1 MKVNNRAASTAIHTL
16 HGSRIYPLM
25 DRSNSR
31 ITACSLAEEILP
43 PGCAVRPHYHR
54 EIEEIY
60 YILSGCGVM
69 TVGEEQHEV
78 GPGDSVYVPRGA
90 RHTLENTGAE
100 DIKLLLVCGPAF
112 TCEDENHTG

>member
-1 MKVNNRAASTAIHTL
+1 MKVINRADSTPINTP

-31 ITACSLAEEILP
+31 ITSCSLAEETLP

-60 YILSGCGVM
+60 YIQSGRGLM
-69 TVGEEQHEV
+69 TVGEDRREV
-78 GPGDSVYVPRGA
+78 GPGDAVYIPRGA
-90 RHTLENTGAE
+90 RHTLENTGT
-100 DIKLLLVCGPAF
+100 DDMKVLLVCGPAF
-112 TCEDENHTG
+112 YYEDENPAE